1 MVLKKTDRL
10 VHWGF
15 MTSTREHI
23 LDAAGRLIHLRGFHN
38 TSVDDILRESGVG
51 KGNLY
56 YYFKSK
62 DELGYAALDRTLG
75 RIQDVLLE
83 KVFADGFD
91 PWAQLNRFLDFPAER
106 ARREGCVGGCPLGN
120 LALEMSDVHEGF
132 RTRLSQAFG
141 QVRSKIQQALE
152 RARTEGTL
160 RTGTDTERLAHFI
173 IAGFEGAFMLGK
185 LHRDADLIVN
195 VVDELKEHVAQYRVA

>member
-1 MVLKKTDRL
+1 MA
-10 VHWGF
+10 
-15 MTSTREHI
+15 STREHI

-62 DELGYAALDRTLG
+62 DELGYAALDRTLE
-75 RIQDVLLE
+75 RIQEELLA
-83 KVFADGFD
+83 KVFTAGVD
-91 PWAQLNRFLDFPAER
+91 PWMQLDRFLNYPVDR
-106 ARREGCVGGCPLGN
+106 AQREGCVGGCPLGN

-132 RTRLSQAFG
+132 RTRLSQAFS
-141 QVRSKIQQALE
+141 QVRSKIQETLE
-152 RARTEGTL
+152 RARSDGTL
-160 RTGTDTERLAHFI
+160 RKGTNVARLAHFI

-185 LHRDADLIVN
+185 LHRDAELVVN

>member
-1 MVLKKTDRL
+1 MA
-10 VHWGF
+10 
-15 MTSTREHI
+15 STREQI

-62 DELGYAALDRTLG
+62 DELGYAALDRTLE
-75 RIQDVLLE
+75 RIQDELLE
-83 KVFADGFD
+83 KVFADGTD
-91 PWAQLNRFLDFPAER
+91 PWTQLDRFLDFPAER

-141 QVRSKIQQALE
+141 HVRFKIQQALE
-152 RARTEGTL
+152 RAQTGGTL
-160 RTGTDTERLAHFI
+160 RAGTDVARLANFI

-195 VVDELKEHVAQYRVA
+195 VVDELKEHVTQYRVA

>member
-1 MVLKKTDRL
+1 
-10 VHWGF
+10 

-62 DELGYAALDRTLG
+62 DELGYAALDRTLE
-75 RIQDVLLE
+75 RIREDVLE
-83 KVFADGFD
+83 RVFATDLD
-91 PWAQLNRFLDFPAER
+91 PWTQLEMFLEFPMER
-106 ARREGCVGGCPLGN
+106 VRRDGCTGGCPLGN
-120 LALEMSDVHEGF
+120 LAMELSDVHEGF

-141 QVRSKIQQALE
+141 QLQSKLAATLE
-152 RARTEGTL
+152 RARLQDTL
-160 RTGTDTERLAHFI
+160 RPGTDIPRLAHFI
-173 IAGFEGAFMLGK
+173 LAGLEGAFMMGK
-185 LHRDADLIVN
+185 LHRNADLMAN
-195 VVDELKEHVAQYRVA
+195 VMDELKAHVTLHRVAQHTEDRHTS

>member
-1 MVLKKTDRL
+1 
-10 VHWGF
+10 
-15 MTSTREHI
+15 MTSTREQI

-62 DELGYAALDRTLG
+62 DELGYAALHRTLE
-75 RIQDVLLE
+75 RIQDDLLE
-83 KVFADGFD
+83 KVFADGLD
-91 PWAQLNRFLDFPAER
+91 PWTQLNRLLDFPAER

-141 QVRSKIQQALE
+141 QLRSKIQKTLE
-152 RARTEGTL
+152 RAKDDGTL
-160 RTGTDTERLAHFI
+160 RTGTDIGRLAHFI
-173 IAGFEGAFMLGK
+173 IAGFQGAFMLGK
-185 LHRDADLIVN
+185 LHRDADLIKN
-195 VVDELKEHVAQYRVA
+195 VVDELKEHVALYRVA

>member
-1 MVLKKTDRL
+1 MA
-10 VHWGF
+10 
-15 MTSTREHI
+15 STREHI

-75 RIQDVLLE
+75 RIQAEVLE
-83 KVFADGFD
+83 KVFAANLD
-91 PWAQLNRFLDFPAER
+91 PWTQLDRFLDYPVER
-106 ARREGCVGGCPLGN
+106 ARREGGVGGCPLGN

-132 RTRLSQAFG
+132 RTRLSQAFSH
-141 QVRSKIQQALE
+141 VRSKIQETLV
-152 RARTEGTL
+152 RAQEEGTL
-160 RTGTDTERLAHFI
+160 RSRTDVARLAHFL
-173 IAGFEGAFMLGK
+173 IAGFEGAFLLGK
-185 LHRDADLIVN
+185 LHRDPELVGN

>member
-1 MVLKKTDRL
+1 MV
-10 VHWGF
+10 
-15 MTSTREHI
+15 STRDQI
-23 LDAAGRLIHLRGFHN
+23 LNAAGRLIHLRGFHN

-62 DELGYAALDRTLG
+62 DELGYAALDRTLE
-75 RIQDVLLE
+75 RIQDELVE
-83 KVFADGFD
+83 KVFAGGLD
-91 PWAQLNRFLDFPAER
+91 PWAQLNRFLDFPVER
-106 ARREGCVGGCPLGN
+106 ARREGCGGGCPLGN

-141 QVRSKIQQALE
+141 QVRATIQATLE
-152 RARTEGTL
+152 RARNEGTL
-160 RTGTDTERLAHFI
+160 RTGTDIGRLAHFI

-185 LHRDADLIVN
+185 LHRDADLIGN
-195 VVDELKEHVAQYRVA
+195 VVEELKEHVALYRVA